1 MPLDEQH
8 FSEEFCQRRAVRSE
22 SFDRGDAVLEKYKYL
37 YDGELLNSVETYLDH
52 SSSPQLSLRQT
63 LLSLHCFSAFP
74 LDWGYLGEVLMCSN
88 WKSFAKLWNSQQS
101 NRSESIWQTLSCKMR
116 LQLSN
121 NLLMISGN
129 KIVCTVELKEVCRDA
144 LAGSCLYF
152 MAHQR
157 FFLLCWFVTITDTAS
172 WDDLWNLLVHSWP
185 IESFLSPP
193 QTALDTQVA
202 CMYCASDRMSQ
213 DIISWTTILSPLN
226 TMTFWNDSSSL
237 KLKR

>member
-1 MPLDEQH
+1 M
-8 FSEEFCQRRAVRSE
+8 
-22 SFDRGDAVLEKYKYL
+22 
-37 YDGELLNSVETYLDH
+37 ETYLDH
-52 SSSPQLSLRQT
+52 SSSPQLSNLRQT
-63 LLSLHCFSAFP
+63 LLSFHCFSAFP
-74 LDWGYLGEVLMCSN
+74 LDLWYLGEVLMCSN

-185 IESFLSPP
+185 IESFLSHP

-202 CMYCASDRMSQ
+202 YMYYASDTMSH
-213 DIISWTTILSPLN
+213 DIIRWTTILSPLN
-226 TMTFWNDSSSL
+226 TTAFWNDSSSL
-237 KLKR
+237 KLKH